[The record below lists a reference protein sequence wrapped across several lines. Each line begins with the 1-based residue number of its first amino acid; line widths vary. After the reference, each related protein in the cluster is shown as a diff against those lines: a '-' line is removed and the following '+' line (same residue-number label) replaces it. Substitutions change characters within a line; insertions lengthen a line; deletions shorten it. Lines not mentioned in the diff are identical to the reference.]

1 MGRNDTVI
9 KILPGERF
17 TPFALAKKLGALAVL
32 ESSSY
37 QKGRERYSL
46 LMVEEAFR
54 VQQDRDSVVMERDGK
69 RFRIGGTNGSGPG
82 TTAGAANGRA
92 ASGRT
97 AAAGT
102 NGAGRRDILDI
113 LLYFADQHPQPH
125 QDFPFPSGGI
135 GFLSYEF
142 AQKCDTIRF
151 QERPDPLETPLGIFL
166 FGHVFVVFDHYT
178 DLLYVIGLN
187 YREHE
192 IDLEKAVARTEAQ
205 INDLN
210 FNYLQPDDGEYSG
223 VIERIQGDRGRYVEG
238 VKAVR
243 DEIVEGN
250 LLQGVLSRRLYVH
263 SEIPAIEA
271 YRRLR
276 MSNPSPYLF
285 YLDFGSFQM
294 FGSSPEMHVKVKDDG
309 VRIRPIAGTRRRGE
323 TRQADLANEK
333 ELLGDPKERAEHL
346 MLVDLA
352 RNDIGRVCA
361 PGSVSVTE
369 LMGVERYSHVMHI
382 VSEAHGNLGP
392 HRRGIEAIRAT
403 FPAGTVSGAPKIR
416 AIETIDALEP
426 HPRGFYAGL
435 VGYLEPGG
443 NLDTCI
449 TIRSALRTNG
459 RLVLQAGAGIV
470 YDSVPEKEF
479 EETQAK
485 LAALAAAIGVEV

>member
-1 MGRNDTVI
+1 MVGRNDTVV

-54 VQQDRDSVVMERDGK
+54 VRQDEDDIVMQRDGK
-69 RFRIGGTNGSGPG
+69 RFRVGSKGG
-82 TTAGAANGRA
+82 
-92 ASGRT
+92 
-97 AAAGT
+97 
-102 NGAGRRDILDI
+102 DILDV
-113 LLYFADQHPQPH
+113 LLYFANQHPQPH

-142 AQKCDTIRF
+142 AKKCDTIHF
-151 QERPDPLETPLGIFL
+151 QGRPDPLETPLGIFL

-187 YREHE
+187 YKEHE
-192 IDLEKAVARTEAQ
+192 VDLTKAVARTEAQ
-205 INDLN
+205 INDMN
-210 FNYLQPDDGEYSG
+210 FNYLQPDDAEYSG
-223 VIERIQGDRGRYVEG
+223 VIERVEGDRTRYTEG

-243 DEIVEGN
+243 DEIVQGN

-285 YLDFGSFQM
+285 FLDFGEFQM

-309 VRIRPIAGTRRRGE
+309 VRIRPIAGTRRRGD
-323 TRQADLANEK
+323 TREVDLANEK
-333 ELLGDPKERAEHL
+333 ELLADPKERAEHL

-352 RNDIGRVCA
+352 RNDIGR
-361 PGSVSVTE
+361 
-369 LMGVERYSHVMHI
+369 
-382 VSEAHGNLGP
+382 
-392 HRRGIEAIRAT
+392 
-403 FPAGTVSGAPKIR
+403 
-416 AIETIDALEP
+416 
-426 HPRGFYAGL
+426 
-435 VGYLEPGG
+435 
-443 NLDTCI
+443 
-449 TIRSALRTNG
+449 
-459 RLVLQAGAGIV
+459 
-470 YDSVPEKEF
+470 
-479 EETQAK
+479 
-485 LAALAAAIGVEV
+485 